1 MNRKPS
7 AKTAQATRDKVAIFA
22 RVQRPSLLEFLLDG
36 FYRLPR
42 LPQAIIDSPVL
53 RVTEHKDDGWTIPK
67 DSLGRKGTA
76 VLADEKSAR
85 SAAESIRLWVA
96 KNVPTADRDGMAVV
110 VERDRKSLSIRI
122 YRKA

>member
-7 AKTAQATRDKVAIFA
+7 AKTAQATREKVAIFA

-36 FYRLPR
+36 FYRLPK
-42 LPQAIIDSPVL
+42 LPQAIIDSPVI
-53 RVTEHKDDGWTIPK
+53 RVTEHAEAGWTIPA
-67 DSLGRKGTA
+67 DSLGRKGGT

-96 KNVPTADRDGMAVV
+96 KNVPTADHDRMAVV
-110 VERDRKSLSIRI
+110 VEPENGATAIRI